1 MALFDEDDEINKAMK
16 MKYIEESCN
25 AAKVIIEEAQNDD
38 VLFDL
43 ITAWNEP
50 KTVSY
55 EMMVLER
62 RGMLRDEDD

>member
-43 ITAWNEP
+43 ITTWNEP